1 MIIEC
6 PKCNKKFQ
14 IDQNLIPNNGRKL
27 QCGSCEHNWFF
38 KFENKI
44 NLDDQINN
52 DAENEVKKFN
62 EKIKESDKENI
73 QIDEKISDFQEKTST
88 EEDIIENENNDTNN
102 KENKLKESNLNYFK
116 IFLVIIIS
124 FVAFIIILET
134 FKNSLTSIFPNIKI
148 ILDNLYQ
155 SLHDI
160 KLFMLDLFK

>member
-27 QCGSCEHNWFF
+27 QCGSCDHNWFF
-38 KFENKI
+38 KFEIENKVK
-44 NLDDQINN
+44 
-52 DAENEVKKFN
+52 NE
-62 EKIKESDKENI
+62 DI
-73 QIDEKISDFQEKTST
+73 QIDEKVNDSKEKTSF
-88 EEDIIENENNDTNN
+88 EEDTIEYENKNANNE
-102 KENKLKESNLNYFK
+102 ESKLKENNLNYFK
-116 IFLVIIIS
+116 IILVAIIS
-124 FVAFIIILET
+124 FVAFIIVLDT
-134 FKNSLTSIFPNIKI
+134 FKNSLTSVFPNIKI

>member
-27 QCGSCEHNWFF
+27 QCGSCGHNWFF
-38 KFENKI
+38 KFEN
-44 NLDDQINN
+44 
-52 DAENEVKKFN
+52 ENKVRN
-62 EKIKESDKENI
+62 EDI
-73 QIDEKISDFQEKTST
+73 QIDEKVNDSKEKTSF
-88 EEDIIENENNDTNN
+88 EEDTIEYENKNANNE
-102 KENKLKESNLNYFK
+102 ESKLKENNLNYFK
-116 IFLVIIIS
+116 IILVAIIS
-124 FVAFIIILET
+124 FVAFIIVLDT
-134 FKNSLTSIFPNIKI
+134 FKNSLTSIFPNITI

>member
-14 IDQNLIPNNGRKL
+14 IDQNLIPSNGRKL
-27 QCGSCEHNWFF
+27 QCGSCDHNWFF
-38 KFENKI
+38 KFEN
-44 NLDDQINN
+44 
-52 DAENEVKKFN
+52 ENKVKN
-62 EKIKESDKENI
+62 EDI
-73 QIDEKISDFQEKTST
+73 QIDEKISDSKEKTSF
-88 EEDIIENENNDTNN
+88 EEDAIENENKNTNN
-102 KENKLKESNLNYFK
+102 EKSKLKENNLNYFK
-116 IFLVIIIS
+116 IILVAIIS
-124 FVAFIIILET
+124 FVAFIIVLDT

>member
-27 QCGSCEHNWFF
+27 QCGSCDHNWFF
-38 KFENKI
+38 KFEN
-44 NLDDQINN
+44 
-52 DAENEVKKFN
+52 ENKVKN
-62 EKIKESDKENI
+62 EDI
-73 QIDEKISDFQEKTST
+73 QIDEKVNDSKEKTSFEDDT
-88 EEDIIENENNDTNN
+88 IEYENKNANNEES
-102 KENKLKESNLNYFK
+102 KLKENNLNYFK
-116 IFLVIIIS
+116 IILVAIIS
-124 FVAFIIILET
+124 FVAFIIVLDT
-134 FKNSLTSIFPNIKI
+134 FKNSLTSIFPNITI

>member
-27 QCGSCEHNWFF
+27 QCGSCDHNWFF
-38 KFENKI
+38 KFEN
-44 NLDDQINN
+44 
-52 DAENEVKKFN
+52 ENKVKN
-62 EKIKESDKENI
+62 EDI
-73 QIDEKISDFQEKTST
+73 QIDEKVNNSKEKTSF
-88 EEDIIENENNDTNN
+88 EENTIENENKIANN
-102 KENKLKESNLNYFK
+102 EESKLKENNLNYFK
-116 IFLVIIIS
+116 IILVAIIS
-124 FVAFIIILET
+124 FVAFIIVLDT
-134 FKNSLTSIFPNIKI
+134 FKNPLTSIFPNIKI

>member
-14 IDQNLIPNNGRKL
+14 IDQDLIPNNGRML
-27 QCGSCEHNWFF
+27 QCGSCDHNWFF
-38 KFENKI
+38 KFEN
-44 NLDDQINN
+44 
-52 DAENEVKKFN
+52 ENKVKN
-62 EKIKESDKENI
+62 ENI
-73 QIDEKISDFQEKTST
+73 QIDEKVNDSKEKTSL
-88 EEDIIENENNDTNN
+88 EEDTIENENKNTNN
-102 KENKLKESNLNYFK
+102 EESKLKENNLNYFK
-116 IFLVIIIS
+116 IILVIIIS
-124 FVAFIIILET
+124 FVSFIIVLDT

>member
-14 IDQNLIPNNGRKL
+14 IDQDLIPNNGRKL
-27 QCGSCEHNWFF
+27 QCGSCDHNWFF
-38 KFENKI
+38 KFEN
-44 NLDDQINN
+44 
-52 DAENEVKKFN
+52 ENKVKN
-62 EKIKESDKENI
+62 ENI
-73 QIDEKISDFQEKTST
+73 QIDEKVNDSKEKTSF
-88 EEDIIENENNDTNN
+88 EEDTIENENKNTNN
-102 KENKLKESNLNYFK
+102 EESKLKENNLNYFK
-116 IFLVIIIS
+116 IILVIIIS
-124 FVAFIIILET
+124 FVSFIIVLDT

>member
-14 IDQNLIPNNGRKL
+14 IDQNLIPNNGRTL
-27 QCGSCEHNWFF
+27 QCGSCDHNWFF
-38 KFENKI
+38 KFENEKKVVEEEEI
-44 NLDDQINN
+44 HIDETVN
-52 DAENEVKKFN
+52 DFQVKTSFEENIIED
-62 EKIKESDKENI
+62 EKEN
-73 QIDEKISDFQEKTST
+73 
-88 EEDIIENENNDTNN
+88 TNN
-102 KENKLKESNLNYFK
+102 VENKIKESNLNYFK
-116 IFLVIIIS
+116 IILVAIIS
-124 FVAFIIILET
+124 FVAFIIVLDT

>member
-27 QCGSCEHNWFF
+27 QCGSCDHNWFF
-38 KFENKI
+38 KFEN
-44 NLDDQINN
+44 
-52 DAENEVKKFN
+52 ENKVKN
-62 EKIKESDKENI
+62 ENI
-73 QIDEKISDFQEKTST
+73 QIDEKVNDSKEKTSF
-88 EEDIIENENNDTNN
+88 EEDTIENENKNTNN
-102 KENKLKESNLNYFK
+102 EESKLKENNLNYFK
-116 IFLVIIIS
+116 IILVAIIS
-124 FVAFIIILET
+124 FVAFIIVLDT

>member
-14 IDQNLIPNNGRKL
+14 IDQNLIPNNGRML
-27 QCGSCEHNWFF
+27 QCGSCDHNWFF
-38 KFENKI
+38 KFEN
-44 NLDDQINN
+44 
-52 DAENEVKKFN
+52 ENKVKN
-62 EKIKESDKENI
+62 EDI
-73 QIDEKISDFQEKTST
+73 QIDEKINDSKEKTSF
-88 EEDIIENENNDTNN
+88 EEDAIENENKNTNN
-102 KENKLKESNLNYFK
+102 EKSKLKENNLNYFK
-116 IFLVIIIS
+116 IILVAIIS
-124 FVAFIIILET
+124 FVAFIIVLDT

>member
-27 QCGSCEHNWFF
+27 QCGSCDHNWFF
-38 KFENKI
+38 KFEIENKVK
-44 NLDDQINN
+44 
-52 DAENEVKKFN
+52 NE
-62 EKIKESDKENI
+62 DI
-73 QIDEKISDFQEKTST
+73 QIDEKVNDSKEKTSF
-88 EEDIIENENNDTNN
+88 EEDTIEYENKNANNE
-102 KENKLKESNLNYFK
+102 ESKLKENNLNYFK
-116 IFLVIIIS
+116 IILVAIIS
-124 FVAFIIILET
+124 FVAFIIVLDT
-134 FKNSLTSIFPNIKI
+134 FKNSLTSIFPNITI

>member
-27 QCGSCEHNWFF
+27 QCGSCDHNWFF
-38 KFENKI
+38 KFEN
-44 NLDDQINN
+44 
-52 DAENEVKKFN
+52 ENKVKN
-62 EKIKESDKENI
+62 EDI
-73 QIDEKISDFQEKTST
+73 QIDEKVNDSKEKTSF
-88 EEDIIENENNDTNN
+88 EEDTIEYENKNANNE
-102 KENKLKESNLNYFK
+102 ESKLKENNLNYFK
-116 IFLVIIIS
+116 IILVAIIS
-124 FVAFIIILET
+124 FVAFIIVLDT
-134 FKNSLTSIFPNIKI
+134 FKDSLTSIFPNIKI

>member
-27 QCGSCEHNWFF
+27 QCGSCGHNWFF
-38 KFENKI
+38 KFEN
-44 NLDDQINN
+44 
-52 DAENEVKKFN
+52 ENKVKN
-62 EKIKESDKENI
+62 EDI
-73 QIDEKISDFQEKTST
+73 QIDEKVNNSKEKTSF
-88 EEDIIENENNDTNN
+88 EENTIENENKIANN
-102 KENKLKESNLNYFK
+102 EESKLKENNLNYFK
-116 IFLVIIIS
+116 IILVAIIS
-124 FVAFIIILET
+124 FVAFIIVLDT
-134 FKNSLTSIFPNIKI
+134 FKNSLASIFPDITI

>member
-27 QCGSCEHNWFF
+27 QCGSCDHNWFF
-38 KFENKI
+38 KFEIENKVK
-44 NLDDQINN
+44 
-52 DAENEVKKFN
+52 NE
-62 EKIKESDKENI
+62 DI
-73 QIDEKISDFQEKTST
+73 QIDEKVNDSKEKTSF
-88 EEDIIENENNDTNN
+88 EEDTIEYENKNANNE
-102 KENKLKESNLNYFK
+102 ESKLKENNLNYFK
-116 IFLVIIIS
+116 IILVAIIS
-124 FVAFIIILET
+124 FVAFIIVLDT

>member
-27 QCGSCEHNWFF
+27 QCGSCDHNWFF
-38 KFENKI
+38 KFEN
-44 NLDDQINN
+44 
-52 DAENEVKKFN
+52 ENKVKN
-62 EKIKESDKENI
+62 EDI
-73 QIDEKISDFQEKTST
+73 QIDEKVNNSKEKTSF
-88 EEDIIENENNDTNN
+88 EENTIENENKIANN
-102 KENKLKESNLNYFK
+102 EESKLKENNLNYFK
-116 IFLVIIIS
+116 IILVAIIS
-124 FVAFIIILET
+124 FVAFIIVLDT
-134 FKNSLTSIFPNIKI
+134 FKDSLTSIFPNIKI